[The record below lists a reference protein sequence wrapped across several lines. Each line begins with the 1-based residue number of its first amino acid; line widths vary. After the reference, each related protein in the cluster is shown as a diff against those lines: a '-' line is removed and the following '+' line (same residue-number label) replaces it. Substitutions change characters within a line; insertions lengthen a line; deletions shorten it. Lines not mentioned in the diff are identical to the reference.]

1 MLRLRR
7 RQIDPAGAPTDY
19 PGAAAPHAE
28 QALRISRMQR
38 DYRLE
43 LAVSLT
49 LRSGGAVRE
58 SRIALRAGS
67 ERPTFLG
74 LPT

>member
-7 RQIDPAGAPTDY
+7 RPIDPAGAPTDY

-28 QALRISRMQR
+28 QALRILRMQR

-43 LAVSLT
+43 LAVILT
-49 LRSGGAVRE
+49 LRSGGAV
-58 SRIALRAGS
+58 
-67 ERPTFLG
+67 
-74 LPT
+74 